1 MASRELSKDMLS
13 EDFCLCGWDMRHP
26 RLWRWRAGD
35 GKEALKMVVQGKRE
49 SLADPKERTLGTLP
63 GPIFLW
69 TVESTLIP

>member
-1 MASRELSKDMLS
+1 
-13 EDFCLCGWDMRHP
+13 MRHP

-49 SLADPKERTLGTLP
+49 LLADPKERTLGTLP